1 MTRTETQAKLKVI
14 DDLIRTKYSEWDD
27 MGNEL
32 DEAFRRRERFV
43 KRNKKNLTKNQ
54 IEIDL
59 A

>member
-32 DEAFRRRERFV
+32 DEAFRRREIGRAHV
-43 KRNKKNLTKNQ
+43 
-54 IEIDL
+54 
-59 A
+59 